1 MKKYFILLACLTVIG
16 CKNVQEEECCPE
28 NPLVDSA
35 AVAAPADVPNP
46 DSTVVKITETLEKSE
61 HIEEDIKGIVQDRVT
76 LKSENK
82 KLTIE
87 LKTTKD
93 SLQKVTYEL
102 KETKSKLPKKRNF
115 FQRVLGVAKDSVEVI
130 KTDTIQTN

>member
-1 MKKYFILLACLTVIG
+1 MKKYFILLACLTVIS

-35 AVAAPADVPNP
+35 AVEAPAAAPDS
-46 DSTVVKITETLEKSE
+46 DSTVAKITQTLQKSE
-61 HIEEDIKGIVQDRVT
+61 HIEEDIIHVVKDRAT
-76 LKSENK
+76 LKSENT
-82 KLTIE
+82 KLTTE

-102 KETKSKLPKKRNF
+102 KETKLKIPKKRSF
-115 FQRVLGVAKDSVEVI
+115 FQKVLGVAKDSVEVI